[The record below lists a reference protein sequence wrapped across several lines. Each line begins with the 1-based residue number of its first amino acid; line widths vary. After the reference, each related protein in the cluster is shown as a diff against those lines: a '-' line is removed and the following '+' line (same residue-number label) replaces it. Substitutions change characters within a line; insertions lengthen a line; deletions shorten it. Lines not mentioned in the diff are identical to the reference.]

1 MAKFC
6 VNCGNP
12 MAEGA
17 RFCTTCGSAVPGQSA
32 QSPTAPSAQPAQPYG
47 APPAQGA
54 PPPVASYP
62 PAAPTAPAS
71 SSGLKILFIVL
82 AVFAF
87 LGLLA
92 AGSCFYVA
100 YRVRQK
106 AHEYKAEMGGNM
118 PAYTGNRDAC
128 SKLTRSEASAAL
140 GQPVTSVES
149 QGSSS
154 CVYSFGS
161 NPEKQVA
168 IQYTWEGGAMV
179 MKMSHNAMKAVS
191 GMETFQAIPGLG
203 DEAYLE
209 PMGSGLMMRK
219 GDVMVNIDMRVADL
233 KADAARAMAEKIA
246 GRL

>member
-1 MAKFC
+1 MARFC

-17 RFCTTCGSAVPGQSA
+17 RFCATCGASVPGQAA
-32 QSPTAPSAQPAQPYG
+32 QPPAPPPPQPAQPLT
-47 APPAQGA
+47 
-54 PPPVASYP
+54 P
-62 PAAPTAPAS
+62 PAARPPAVSYPAAAPAS
-71 SSGLKILFIVL
+71 SGSSSGIKILFIVL
-82 AVFAF
+82 AVLAF

-100 YRVRQK
+100 YRVKKK
-106 AHEYKAEMGGNM
+106 ANEYKAEMEGSAR
-118 PAYTGNRDAC
+118 PYTGQRDAC
-128 SKLTRSEASAAL
+128 SKLTRREASEAL
-140 GQPVTSVES
+140 GEPVTAVES
-149 QGSSS
+149 QGDS
-154 CVYSFGS
+154 CDYIFGP
-161 NPEKQVA
+161 NGEKQVA

-179 MKMSHNAMKAVS
+179 MKMSHGAMKAIS

-219 GDVMVNIDMRVADL
+219 GDVMVNIDMRTGGLSVN
-233 KADAARAMAEKIA
+233 AAKTMAEKIA